1 MYYASQQVN
10 TVSKYILQY
19 ALSNIKDGFEP
30 SLKQIFEKYTKI
42 IMDETAGMLVLR
54 KLKNMNYEFFLGLV
68 LENTSTVVYKG
79 TLFMNESEYLDIDI
93 DDLFSEENTSQREV
107 TDIKISGNLYIRPL
121 FTIGESLG
129 IVMGAVLSTFGN
141 EDIKAL
147 VNFCRS
153 KIEIPT
159 EVLGFVEKKA
169 RYIDSKGIKYL
180 VLMTAGRIC
189 NFNNPKLLKMV
200 LDLKLSID
208 ISIQEM
214 ELLETRGGFSLF
226 HLINFLKDFG
236 YTARMYLLVYIAF
249 LYYLVLYQ
257 KNELTEFLMNSY
269 PDKACQQILFDMV
282 ILHSNVDLV
291 EEYFLKVEPNS
302 ENIIRV
308 ASMAYRCDREDLIR
322 FLLNNS
328 DKIKS
333 DLDENAVMT
342 AIKNKNY
349 GLIKKII
356 EKYPKSV
363 SIACL
368 KTAVESDE
376 VRIAKLII
384 DAGVDLTSP
393 DFEGIE
399 IASSNKNVGMLR
411 LLLENGAIFGL
422 YNSPDILELCY
433 IQGFEV
439 TKHLME
445 RFGNDSS
452 GAKISEI
459 DIKAGTRL
467 KFNKTLLYLIVLFSN
482 YPGNFKDIGNFDMV
496 KLLVE
501 SGVDLSDSNRNG
513 VLAACKLGLKRTLK
527 YLSDNNAV
535 MDYICICYLKRA
547 YIDNDIEL
555 VEMILEYYVDL
566 GTLKRRINSDKKER
580 EGLQDHSHLDN
591 ENSDRFEEYKV
602 VKTLLEKCKP
612 IENYDLLN
620 VMEMAISW
628 ELFDVLKL
636 LATYEI
642 KFHIDTSYSYNI
654 FNTAIINENIE
665 MVEYLLK
672 NRYIIEGSQF
682 LET

>member
-308 ASMAYRCDREDLIR
+308 TSMAYRCDREDLIR

-482 YPGNFKDIGNFDMV
+482 YPGNFKDIG
-496 KLLVE
+496 
-501 SGVDLSDSNRNG
+501 
-513 VLAACKLGLKRTLK
+513 
-527 YLSDNNAV
+527 
-535 MDYICICYLKRA
+535 
-547 YIDNDIEL
+547 
-555 VEMILEYYVDL
+555 
-566 GTLKRRINSDKKER
+566 
-580 EGLQDHSHLDN
+580 
-591 ENSDRFEEYKV
+591 
-602 VKTLLEKCKP
+602 
-612 IENYDLLN
+612 
-620 VMEMAISW
+620 
-628 ELFDVLKL
+628 
-636 LATYEI
+636 TYEI
-642 KFHIDTSYSYNI
+642 ILMMVNSKKKAIVKTIDSYQKVVLI
-654 FNTAIINENIE
+654 
-665 MVEYLLK
+665 
-672 NRYIIEGSQF
+672 G
-682 LET
+682 